1 MQKIVQVISNH
12 TINKTLSWWTGALLL
27 CASLTAC
34 SSDSTFLDE
43 DTDDG
48 RVPMQFSQAVMS
60 APVMKAPT
68 RAASSNYLTQ
78 GFLVSCWKGFATAK
92 QAVIM
97 DKYEVKYKTDAW
109 ANLSKWDYVGSKTE
123 GYYKTQIERYWDASA
138 FPDRFYAISPCP
150 AQDDIANFT
159 LDASTLEI
167 PATTAYVY
175 QTCNNGVLTAGAEP
189 YMPAQVAC
197 NDGSNTK
204 DVDLLNGS
212 TFISKDRT
220 ENGATTKYDRYVA
233 LPFHHLTSKV
243 RFAIYNNYGKETP
256 ANFYLYN
263 IKVKVVSDNF
273 VTEGH
278 GYTADLA
285 GSDMLHGAF
294 TTTTKAANDSQ
305 RLLLQ
310 TNDSK
315 QGDLNKAIDR
325 EHAYYCECK
334 DGMLQIPQTG
344 VKMTI
349 SFDVY
354 GLDYESD
361 FTSADGHIR
370 YDKAS
375 KTIHYTD
382 IAIKDDKKNI
392 DAFNWESNNIYT
404 YVLKVSEFYP
414 LTIDFS
420 AELSPWTNVYGN
432 IETNLE
438 Q

>member
-1 MQKIVQVISNH
+1 MLHINNYNNH
-12 TINKTLSWWTGALLL
+12 ACWWIGALLM
-27 CASLTAC
+27 CVNLTAC
-34 SSDSTFLDE
+34 TSDSTIQEE
-43 DTDDG
+43 DVDDG
-48 RVPMQFSQAVMS
+48 SVPMQFSQAVMS
-60 APVMKAPT
+60 APV
-68 RAASSNYLTQ
+68 RRASSTTNYLTQ
-78 GFLVSCWKGFATAK
+78 GFLVSCWKGFATSK
-92 QAVIM
+92 QTVIM

-109 ANLSKWDYVGSKTE
+109 ANLSKWDYVGSTTE

-138 FPDRFYAISPCP
+138 FPYRFYAISPCP
-150 AQDDIANFT
+150 AADSIDKYFKLT
-159 LDASTLEI
+159 DTELMI
-167 PATTAYVY
+167 PTTYVY

-189 YMPAQVAC
+189 YMPAQVEC
-197 NDGSNTK
+197 PNGSNEQ
-204 DVDLLNGS
+204 DVDLLNN
-212 TFISKDRT
+212 TVISKDRT
-220 ENGATTKYDRYVA
+220 QNGATTNYERYVA

-243 RFAIYNNYGKETP
+243 CFAIYNNYGKETP
-256 ANFYLYN
+256 VSFYLYN

-273 VTEGH
+273 ITEGH

-285 GSDMLHGAF
+285 GSDMLHGSF
-294 TTTTKAANDSQ
+294 TTTTKATSEAE

-310 TNDSK
+310 TDDTK

-334 DGMLQIPQTG
+334 DGMLQIPQIG

-354 GLDYESD
+354 GLDYKSD
-361 FTSADGHIR
+361 FTSTDGHIV
-370 YDKAS
+370 YDKAT

-382 IAIKDDKKNI
+382 IAIKDDKNNI
-392 DAFNWESNNIYT
+392 DSFNWESNNIYT

-420 AELSPWTNVYGN
+420 AELTPWTYVYGN

-438 Q
+438 K

>member
-1 MQKIVQVISNH
+1 M
-12 TINKTLSWWTGALLL
+12 
-27 CASLTAC
+27 
-34 SSDSTFLDE
+34 
-43 DTDDG
+43 DDG
-48 RVPMQFSQAVMS
+48 RVAMQFSQAVMS
-60 APVMKAPT
+60 APVT
-68 RAASSNYLTQ
+68 RAASSSSFLTE
-78 GFLVSCWKGFATAK
+78 GFLVSCWKGFGSSK
-92 QAVIM
+92 QAVVM

-109 ANLSKWDYVGSKTE
+109 ANLSKWDYVGSTAE
-123 GYYKTQIERYWDASA
+123 GFYKKQIERYWDANA
-138 FPDRFYAISPCP
+138 FPYRFYAISPCP
-150 AQDDIANFT
+150 AAADIASFT
-159 LDASTLEI
+159 LTTDKLEI
-167 PATTAYVY
+167 PNTVSYIY
-175 QTCNNGVLTAGAEP
+175 QTSNNGVLTAGAEP
-189 YMPAQVAC
+189 YMPAQVEC
-197 NDGSNTK
+197 KDGTNIHDIDILNDNTVINK
-204 DVDLLNGS
+204 N
-212 TFISKDRT
+212 RT
-220 ENGATTKYDRYVA
+220 ENGATTLYDRYVA

-256 ANFYLYN
+256 ANFYIYN
-263 IKVKVVSDNF
+263 IKVKAVSSNF
-273 VTEGH
+273 ITEGH
-278 GYTADLA
+278 GYKANLTS
-285 GSDMLHGAF
+285 SDMLHGSF
-294 TTTTKAANDSQ
+294 TATTKAANDSQ

-315 QGDLNKAIDR
+315 QGDLNKATDR

-354 GLDYESD
+354 GLDYPSD
-361 FTSADGHIR
+361 FTSADGHIT

-420 AELSPWTNVYGN
+420 AELMPWTNVYGD

>member
-12 TINKTLSWWTGALLL
+12 RINKTLSWWIGALL

-34 SSDSTFLDE
+34 SSDSTIQEE

-48 RVPMQFSQAVMS
+48 SVPMQFSQTVMS
-60 APVMKAPT
+60 ARVS
-68 RAASSNYLTQ
+68 RAATTNYLAQ
-78 GFLVSCWKGFATAK
+78 GFLVSSWKGFGTGK
-92 QAVIM
+92 QYLIM
-97 DKYEVKYKTDAW
+97 DKYEVKYQTDPW
-109 ANLSKWDYVGSKTE
+109 ANLSKWDYVGSTTE
-123 GYYKTQIERYWDASA
+123 GYRKTQIERYWDSNA
-138 FPDRFYAISPCP
+138 FPYRFYAISPCP
-150 AQDDIANFT
+150 AADSIDKYFKLT
-159 LDASTLEI
+159 DTELVI
-167 PATTAYVY
+167 PTTYVY

-189 YMPAQVAC
+189 YMPAQVEC
-197 NDGSNTK
+197 PNGSNEQ
-204 DVDLLNGS
+204 DVDLLNKKV
-212 TFISKDRT
+212 ISKDRT
-220 ENGATTKYDRYVA
+220 QNGATTTYDRYVA
-233 LPFHHLTSKV
+233 LPFHHITSKV

-273 VTEGH
+273 ITEGH
-278 GYTADLA
+278 GYTSDLA

-310 TNDSK
+310 TDDNK

-325 EHAYYCECK
+325 EHAYYCECA

-344 VKMTI
+344 VRMTI

-354 GLDYESD
+354 GLDYKSD
-361 FTSADGHIR
+361 FTSTDGHIV
-370 YDKAS
+370 YDKAT

-382 IAIKDDKKNI
+382 IAIKDDKNNI
-392 DAFNWESNNIYT
+392 DSFDWESNNIYT

-420 AELSPWTNVYGN
+420 AELTPWTYVYGN

-438 Q
+438 K